1 MSTPI
6 QGLRGTGQFDTTFR
20 PRNYRELFTLLEP
33 SGNAPLNA
41 LLAMGQSESTN
52 DPAFRNFRDE
62 LPERVMTVN
71 TANTAGN
78 SPIVLVDDA
87 ENKFAINGAIVVNG
101 RTGEVMHVTADYGS
115 DGQNLAVTRNIGD
128 AVDADANAAGVQ
140 IPDVNVGDK
149 LFIAGFAAQEG
160 ADTPTAV
167 SFDAI
172 MVENFCQIFRTSFSV
187 TGTQNSTYLR
197 TGDKQDEARV
207 KALKLHMSDIERA
220 MFFGAKNEAGGNT
233 NQPRRFTGGL
243 FNSLSNKYDIS
254 AANAGVNANAT
265 KMTEEEFDLL
275 LTETIFKFGS
285 NSKIAFVGAKVANHL
300 QQFGKDRWQ
309 PTQVEGAYGVNLTRY
324 STFAGDL
331 MVHLHPQFR
340 QIPGMDTAMVIVDF
354 PYLSYRY
361 LEGRDTQ
368 LLEGRQNPGADT
380 EVSEYLT
387 ECGLEL
393 MQDKVHAVIEG
404 WSSRAAS

>member
-33 SGNAPLNA
+33 NGNAPLNA
-41 LLAMGQSESTN
+41 LLSMGSSESSN
-52 DPAFRNFRDE
+52 DPEIRLFRDE
-62 LPERVMTVN
+62 LPERRMTVN
-71 TANTAGN
+71 GAVASAATTAITLDA
-78 SPIVLVDDA
+78 DD
-87 ENKFAINGAIVVNG
+87 ENKFAIAGSIIVNSG
-101 RTGEVMHVTADYGS
+101 TGEVMRATADTTGTS
-115 DGQNLAVTRNIGD
+115 LTVTRNIGGTTHQI
-128 AVDADANAAGVQ
+128 ADNAE
-140 IPDVNVGDK
+140 

-160 ADTPTAV
+160 ADVATSV

-172 MVENFCQIFRTSFSV
+172 MISNFLQIFRTSFSV
-187 TGTQNSTYLR
+187 TGTMQSTYLR
-197 TGDKQDEARV
+197 TGDKEDESRV
-207 KALKLHMSDIERA
+207 KALKMHMSDIERA
-220 MFFGAKNEAGGNT
+220 MFFGIKSEDTSTAA
-233 NQPRRFTGGL
+233 QPLRTTGGL
-243 FNSLSNKYDIS
+243 MNAVTANKYDIS
-254 AANAGVNANAT
+254 GVNAGVNAGAGIL
-265 KMTEEEFDLL
+265 TEEEFDLL

-300 QQFGKDRWQ
+300 QQIGKDRWQ

-340 QIPGMDTAMVIVDF
+340 QIPGMDTAMIVVDF
-354 PYLSYRY
+354 PYLVYRF

-368 LLEGRQNPGADT
+368 LLEDRQSPGADT
-380 EVSEYLT
+380 RISEYLT

-393 MQDKVHAVIEG
+393 TQDKVHAVIEG
-404 WSSRAAS
+404 WSARSA